1 LKNYPKIGKWY
12 RVSEK
17 IMKDSEGNSY
27 HALFR
32 KGRENTV
39 AEWLLD
45 AINGDLKDYGTDLIR
60 KKY

>member
-1 LKNYPKIGKWY
+1 
-12 RVSEK
+12 
-17 IMKDSEGNSY
+17 MKDSEGNSY